1 MAMADR
7 GGPQWIYRVCTY
19 GAVLGFFGLLFLVEN
34 QADEY
39 QLRIL
44 KVSAIFVTLAVSY
57 NLINGVA
64 GQFSLGPNA
73 FMAVGAYVT
82 ALLTLS
88 PAEKEISFIIEPI
101 IWPFSVLQLP
111 FLPSLLIGGL
121 FSAGL
126 GFLMAFPVFRVRGDY
141 LAIVT
146 LGFGEVI
153 RVVANN
159 VQNITNGPLGLKGL
173 PEYTDLWWSWGI
185 AVFTIFCVTRL
196 VRSSFGRA
204 MQAIREDEVAA
215 AAMGINVFRHKMLAF
230 VVHAFFAGIAG
241 GLMGHL
247 ITTISP
253 TLFSFFLTFSLLVI
267 IVIGGLGSTTGA
279 VISAVLITYAG
290 EWLRAVEE
298 PMTIGPFD
306 IPGIPGMRMVVF
318 SFLLIGVMIFA
329 RQGILGRREFTWS
342 WLFGVLKIGKREG

>member
-1 MAMADR
+1 VGLFA
-7 GGPQWIYRVCTY
+7 
-19 GAVLGFFGLLFLVEN
+19 FFLQVQN

-39 QLRIL
+39 QIRIL
-44 KVSAIFVTLAVSY
+44 NVSAIFVTLAVSY

-73 FMAVGAYVT
+73 FMAVGAYTT

-88 PAEKEISFIIEPI
+88 PAEKELSFIIEPI
-101 IWPFSVLQLP
+101 IWPLSVLHLP
-111 FLPSLLIGGL
+111 FLPSLLIGGAFAAL
-121 FSAGL
+121 L
-126 GFLMAFPVFRVRGDY
+126 GFIMAFPVFRVRGDY

-159 VQNITNGPLGLKGL
+159 VQSITNGPLGLKGL
-173 PEYTDLWWSWGI
+173 SEYTNLWWSWGV
-185 AVFTIFCVTRL
+185 AVFTVFCVTRL
-196 VRSSFGRA
+196 VKSSFGRA

-230 VVHAFFAGIAG
+230 VVHAFFAGMAG
-241 GLMGHL
+241 GLMAHL

-253 TLFSFFLTFSLLVI
+253 TLFSFFLTFNLLVI
-267 IVIGGLGSTTGA
+267 IVIGGLGSMTGSIIA
-279 VISAVLITYAG
+279 AIIITYAG
-290 EWLRAVEE
+290 EWLRVVEE
-298 PMTIGPFD
+298 PMAIGPYN

-318 SFLLIGVMIFA
+318 SIMLILVMIFA
-329 RQGILGRREFTWS
+329 RQGLMGRREFS
-342 WLFGVLKIGKREG
+342 WEWFCGFLKIGKRRG